1 MKSPVEPAD
10 LDLDGT
16 GLDESKCW
24 IGRAGTLMLSMTVY
38 TLLVLQTKDIYLAV
52 LVKDELQNNTWNK
65 KVTQLF
71 YIIAKLIQF
80 FQIMAAFL
88 IFTPYN
94 VAGYFGYFRE
104 TTYKTSGK
112 NLRR

>member
-1 MKSPVEPAD
+1 M
-10 LDLDGT
+10 
-16 GLDESKCW
+16 
-24 IGRAGTLMLSMTVY
+24 
-38 TLLVLQTKDIYLAV
+38 
-52 LVKDELQNNTWNK
+52 KDELQNNTWNKK

-80 FQIMAAFL
+80 VLIMADFW

-94 VAGYFGYFRE
+94 IAGYFGHFRE

-112 NLRR
+112 NLR